1 MINNYVGTPISF
13 RSEIK
18 LVIPSAEASTGVD
31 SPGSFLEKIKISR
44 DIVNSILKKRLF
56 SQRNS
61 INLSLLKSKK
71 ISYSSYLNV
80 PSHLSS
86 ETSKI

>member
-18 LVIPSAEASTGVD
+18 LAIPSAEQSTTVH
-31 SPGSFLEKIKISR
+31 SPASFLEKIIISR
-44 DIVNSILKKRLF
+44 DKVNSILKKRLY
-56 SQRNS
+56 SQRNQ
-61 INLSLLKSKK
+61 IDLKLLKSSK

-86 ETSKI
+86 ESKI